1 MFEKIFTPIKIRDLV
16 LDSRVVMTAMGTR
29 FTDNHLVNSKH
40 IAYHVARAKGGC
52 TLNMVEVSGVH
63 DGSDAIMFL
72 SLARDEY
79 VPEMKRL
86 VDAIHEVGGKCGIQ
100 LYQGGLGVCFDSDA
114 AMLVPDA
121 MSLEDIHEVRIAFGE
136 AARRA
141 VEAGFDLIEVHCA
154 HQYLLHSF
162 LSPAFNHRSDEYGG
176 SFENRAKFP
185 LECLEIVRKNMPDGM
200 PLFIRMN
207 LQDDY
212 VDGLS
217 IEDCIRFCK
226 MAKAIGVD
234 VLNLSRG
241 NMVSAANKFEVPPI
255 DLPHGF
261 NLPMASRVRR
271 ETGMI
276 TIGVGRINDPYFA
289 EKVLEDDLVDM
300 VAMSR
305 AQLADPEL
313 MNKIRDGRINEIDR
327 CCGCNEGCLDG
338 FANLD
343 MPHITCLRNPAVGR
357 EAECVIT
364 PSDNPRTVLVA
375 GGGMAGM
382 MAARTLRKRGHR
394 VILCE
399 ASNRLGGQFILA
411 GSTPHKLDMKK
422 AALEM
427 GEQIV
432 NLGID
437 VRLNTPVTAEL
448 IRQLKSDAVFNCIGS
463 SPIIPS
469 IPGSSLPNVVE
480 SHDIIDGKVKVSGK
494 VVIIGGGMVGLETA
508 DLLIESGL
516 TPPTVLE
523 MGSAVCVDMG
533 SARKYCMMQTIED
546 SKIACVTDIKV
557 TEIRENMVIGEKNG
571 EYLEFPCDYAVFA
584 VGSHSRDSH
593 ELKEACSELGI
604 DLITVGD
611 AKEARR
617 ALEATREAFDAALAF

>member
-1 MFEKIFTPIKIRDLV
+1 MFEKIFTPIKIRDLT
-16 LDSRVVMTAMGTR
+16 LGSRVIMTAMGTR
-29 FTDNHLVNSKH
+29 FTDNRLANEKH

-52 TLNMVEVSGVH
+52 TLNMVEVTGVH
-63 DGSDAIMFL
+63 DGSDASMFL

-79 VPEMKRL
+79 VPAMKRL
-86 VDAIHEVGGKCGIQ
+86 VDAIHENGGKAGIQ
-100 LYQGGLGVCFDSDA
+100 LYQGGLGVCFDGDA

-121 MSLEDIHEVRIAFGE
+121 MSVDDMDEVRVAFGE

-141 VEAGFDLIEVHCA
+141 VESGFDLIEIHCA

-162 LSPAFNHRSDEYGG
+162 MSPAFNHRTDEYGG
-176 SFENRAKFP
+176 SFENRAKYP
-185 LECLEIVRKNMPDGM
+185 LECIEAVRSNMPEGM
-200 PLFIRMN
+200 PLFMRMS
-207 LQDDY
+207 LKDDY

-217 IEDCIRFCK
+217 TEDCIEFCK
-226 MAKAIGVD
+226 LAKNAGVD

-241 NMVSAANKFEVPPI
+241 NMISAANKYEVPPV

-261 NLPMASRVRR
+261 NLELASRVRR

-305 AQLADPEL
+305 AQLADPEF
-313 MNKIRDGRINEIDR
+313 MNKLREGRVNEIDR

-357 EAECVIT
+357 EAECAIVKT
-364 PSDNPRTVLVA
+364 DEPRTVLVA

-382 MAARTLRKRGHR
+382 MAARTLHKKGHK

-399 ASNRLGGQFILA
+399 ASASLGGQFILA
-411 GSTPHKLDMKK
+411 GSTPRKLDMKK

-427 GEQIV
+427 GEQILA
-432 NLGID
+432 LGID
-437 VRLNTPVTAEL
+437 VRLNTPVTADL
-448 IRQLKSDAVFNCIGS
+448 IREIRPDAVFNCIGS
-463 SPIIPS
+463 APIVPN
-469 IPGSSLPNVVE
+469 IPGVDLPNVVD
-480 SHDIIDGKVKVSGK
+480 SHDVIEGKAEVSGS
-494 VVIIGGGMVGLETA
+494 VVVIGGGMVGAETA
-508 DLLIESGL
+508 DLLASRGL
-516 TPPTVLE
+516 TPPTILE
-523 MGSAVCVDMG
+523 MGSAICPDMG
-533 SARKYCMMQTIED
+533 SARKYCMMQELED
-546 SKIACVTDIKV
+546 SKIACVTDIRV
-557 TEIRENMVIGEKNG
+557 TEIKPNMVIGEKDG
-571 EYLEFPCDYAVFA
+571 ERREFPCDYAVVA
-584 VGSHSRDSH
+584 VGCKSRDNT
-593 ELKEACSELGI
+593 ELRAACDELGI
-604 DLITVGD
+604 TMLTLGD

>member
-1 MFEKIFTPIKIRDLV
+1 
-16 LDSRVVMTAMGTR
+16 MTANTPYTVFLNKVLTIDCPALACLGII
-29 FTDNHLVNSKH
+29 K
-40 IAYHVARAKGGC
+40 VAHK
-52 TLNMVEVSGVH
+52 
-63 DGSDAIMFL
+63 
-72 SLARDEY
+72 
-79 VPEMKRL
+79 
-86 VDAIHEVGGKCGIQ
+86 VGGKCGIQ

-114 AMLVPDA
+114 AMLVPDS

-176 SFENRAKFP
+176 SFENRAKYP

-207 LQDDY
+207 LKDDY

-226 MAKAIGVD
+226 MAKAVGVD

-305 AQLADPEL
+305 AQLADPEF

-357 EAECVIT
+357 EAECIIT

-399 ASNRLGGQFILA
+399 VSNRLGGQFILA

-448 IRQLKSDAVFNCIGS
+448 IRQLKPDAVFNCVGS

-469 IPGSSLPNVVE
+469 IPGSSMPNVVE
-480 SHDIIDGKVKVSGK
+480 SHDIIDGKVKVSGN

-508 DLLIESGL
+508 DLLVESGL

-557 TEIRENMVIGEKNG
+557 TEISENMVIGEKNG
-571 EYLEFPCDYAVFA
+571 EHLEFPCDYAVFA

>member
-1 MFEKIFTPIKIRDLV
+1 MVKHTTVNKDV
-16 LDSRVVMTAMGTR
+16 LTIYVLCVEHKVYKLRSLFRFSHATFDRTGAGKAGYDTR
-29 FTDNHLVNSKH
+29 
-40 IAYHVARAKGGC
+40 
-52 TLNMVEVSGVH
+52 
-63 DGSDAIMFL
+63 
-72 SLARDEY
+72 
-79 VPEMKRL
+79 
-86 VDAIHEVGGKCGIQ
+86 HEVGGKCGIQ

-114 AMLVPDA
+114 AMLVPDS

-207 LQDDY
+207 LKDDY

-226 MAKAIGVD
+226 MAKAVGVD

-305 AQLADPEL
+305 AQLADPEF

-357 EAECVIT
+357 EAECIIT

-399 ASNRLGGQFILA
+399 VSNRLGGQFILA

-448 IRQLKSDAVFNCIGS
+448 IRQLKPDAVFNCIGS

-480 SHDIIDGKVKVSGK
+480 SHDIIDGKVKVSGN

-508 DLLIESGL
+508 DLLVESGL

-557 TEIRENMVIGEKNG
+557 TEISENMVIGEKNG
-571 EYLEFPCDYAVFA
+571 EHLEFPCDYAVFA

-593 ELKEACSELGI
+593 ELKEACNELGI

>member
-1 MFEKIFTPIKIRDLV
+1 MVKHTTVNKYV
-16 LDSRVVMTAMGTR
+16 LTIYVLCVEHKVYKLRSLFRFSHATFDRTGAGKAGYDTR
-29 FTDNHLVNSKH
+29 
-40 IAYHVARAKGGC
+40 
-52 TLNMVEVSGVH
+52 
-63 DGSDAIMFL
+63 
-72 SLARDEY
+72 
-79 VPEMKRL
+79 
-86 VDAIHEVGGKCGIQ
+86 HEVGGKCGIQ

-207 LQDDY
+207 LKDDY

-226 MAKAIGVD
+226 MAKAVGVD

-305 AQLADPEL
+305 AQLADPEF

-357 EAECVIT
+357 EAECIIT

-399 ASNRLGGQFILA
+399 VSNRLGGQFILA

-422 AALEM
+422 VALEM

-448 IRQLKSDAVFNCIGS
+448 IRQLKPDAVFNCVGS

-480 SHDIIDGKVKVSGK
+480 SHDIIDGKVKVSGN

-508 DLLIESGL
+508 DLLVESGL

-557 TEIRENMVIGEKNG
+557 TEISENMVIGEKNG
-571 EYLEFPCDYAVFA
+571 EHLEFPCDYAVFA

>member
-1 MFEKIFTPIKIRDLV
+1 MQPSNPKQSFTQDCAFLALTKLIR
-16 LDSRVVMTAMGTR
+16 
-29 FTDNHLVNSKH
+29 NKP
-40 IAYHVARAKGGC
+40 
-52 TLNMVEVSGVH
+52 
-63 DGSDAIMFL
+63 L
-72 SLARDEY
+72 SSISVTEL
-79 VPEMKRL
+79 
-86 VDAIHEVGGKCGIQ
+86 EVGGKCGIQ

-207 LQDDY
+207 LKDDY

-226 MAKAIGVD
+226 MAKAVGVD

-305 AQLADPEL
+305 AQLADPEF

-357 EAECVIT
+357 EAECIIT

-399 ASNRLGGQFILA
+399 VSNRLGGQFILA

-448 IRQLKSDAVFNCIGS
+448 IRQLKPDAVFNCVGS

-480 SHDIIDGKVKVSGK
+480 SHDIIDGKVKVSGN

-508 DLLIESGL
+508 DLLVESGL

-557 TEIRENMVIGEKNG
+557 TEISENMVIGGKNG
-571 EYLEFPCDYAVFA
+571 EHLEFPCDYAVFA

>member
-1 MFEKIFTPIKIRDLV
+1 MQPSNPKQSFTQDCAFLALTKLIRNKPLSSISVTELTKKAGISRTAFYNNYNSVEDV
-16 LDSRVVMTAMGTR
+16 IAKYFDKCVDNILDSSESIRGQYIAIR
-29 FTDNHLVNSKH
+29 QLVSE
-40 IAYHVARAKGGC
+40 YF
-52 TLNMVEVSGVH
+52 
-63 DGSDAIMFL
+63 DFL
-72 SLARDEY
+72 SSNYDLL
-79 VPEMKRL
+79 KRL
-86 VDAIHEVGGKCGIQ
+86 NTTGNISVFTMWLKDCFHGK
-100 LYQGGLGVCFDSDA
+100 L
-114 AMLVPDA
+114 
-121 MSLEDIHEVRIAFGE
+121 
-136 AARRA
+136 
-141 VEAGFDLIEVHCA
+141 
-154 HQYLLHSF
+154 SF
-162 LSPAFNHRSDEYGG
+162 
-176 SFENRAKFP
+176 
-185 LECLEIVRKNMPDGM
+185 
-200 PLFIRMN
+200 
-207 LQDDY
+207 
-212 VDGLS
+212 
-217 IEDCIRFCK
+217 
-226 MAKAIGVD
+226 GVD

-305 AQLADPEL
+305 AQLADPEF

-357 EAECVIT
+357 EAECIIT

-399 ASNRLGGQFILA
+399 VSNRLGGQFILA

-448 IRQLKSDAVFNCIGS
+448 IRQLKPDAVFNCVGS

-469 IPGSSLPNVVE
+469 IPGSSMPNVVE
-480 SHDIIDGKVKVSGK
+480 SHDIIDGKVKVSGN

-508 DLLIESGL
+508 DLLVESGL

-557 TEIRENMVIGEKNG
+557 IEISENMVIGEKNG
-571 EYLEFPCDYAVFA
+571 EHLEFPCDYAVFA

>member
-1 MFEKIFTPIKIRDLV
+1 MQPSNPKQSFTQDCAFLALTKLIRNKPLSSISVTELTKKAGISRTAFYNNYNSVEDV
-16 LDSRVVMTAMGTR
+16 IAKYFDKCVDSILDSSDCIRGQYIAIR
-29 FTDNHLVNSKH
+29 QLVSE
-40 IAYHVARAKGGC
+40 YF
-52 TLNMVEVSGVH
+52 
-63 DGSDAIMFL
+63 DFL
-72 SLARDEY
+72 SSNYDLL
-79 VPEMKRL
+79 KRL
-86 VDAIHEVGGKCGIQ
+86 DTTGNISVFTMWLKDCFHGK
-100 LYQGGLGVCFDSDA
+100 L
-114 AMLVPDA
+114 
-121 MSLEDIHEVRIAFGE
+121 
-136 AARRA
+136 
-141 VEAGFDLIEVHCA
+141 
-154 HQYLLHSF
+154 SF
-162 LSPAFNHRSDEYGG
+162 LVKSLGFLSDY
-176 SFENRAKFP
+176 
-185 LECLEIVRKNMPDGM
+185 EISCCAG
-200 PLFIRMN
+200 
-207 LQDDY
+207 
-212 VDGLS
+212 

-448 IRQLKSDAVFNCIGS
+448 IRQLKSDAVFNCVGS

-508 DLLIESGL
+508 ELLIESGL

-571 EYLEFPCDYAVFA
+571 EHLEFPCDYAVFA

>member
-1 MFEKIFTPIKIRDLV
+1 
-16 LDSRVVMTAMGTR
+16 
-29 FTDNHLVNSKH
+29 
-40 IAYHVARAKGGC
+40 
-52 TLNMVEVSGVH
+52 MVEHTTVNKDV
-63 DGSDAIMFL
+63 L
-72 SLARDEY
+72 TVY
-79 VPEMKRL
+79 V
-86 VDAIHEVGGKCGIQ
+86 
-100 LYQGGLGVCFDSDA
+100 LGVEHKVYELRSLFRFSHAPFDRAGAGKAGYDTRHE
-114 AMLVPDA
+114 LFN
-121 MSLEDIHEVRIAFGE
+121 SLG
-136 AARRA
+136 
-141 VEAGFDLIEVHCA
+141 
-154 HQYLLHSF
+154 
-162 LSPAFNHRSDEYGG
+162 HRSPDQARTDADYTRTFFTHAVNIGHG
-176 SFENRAKFP
+176 IPAGKALGNT
-185 LECLEIVRKNMPDGM
+185 VRLG
-200 PLFIRMN
+200 
-207 LQDDY
+207 
-212 VDGLS
+212 
-217 IEDCIRFCK
+217 
-226 MAKAIGVD
+226 
-234 VLNLSRG
+234 
-241 NMVSAANKFEVPPI
+241 
-255 DLPHGF
+255 
-261 NLPMASRVRR
+261 
-271 ETGMI
+271 
-276 TIGVGRINDPYFA
+276 
-289 EKVLEDDLVDM
+289 
-300 VAMSR
+300 
-305 AQLADPEL
+305 
-313 MNKIRDGRINEIDR
+313 RDGRINEIDR

-508 DLLIESGL
+508 ELLIESGL

-571 EYLEFPCDYAVFA
+571 EHLEFPCDYAVFA

>member
-1 MFEKIFTPIKIRDLV
+1 MFEKIFTPIKIRDLT
-16 LDSRVVMTAMGTR
+16 LRSRVVMTAMGTR
-29 FTDNHLVNSKH
+29 FTDNHLANDKH

-63 DGSDAIMFL
+63 DGSDASMFL

-79 VPEMKRL
+79 VPGMKRL
-86 VDAIHEVGGKCGIQ
+86 VDAIHEAGGTCGIQ
-100 LYQGGLGVCFDSDA
+100 LYQGGLGVCFDSEA
-114 AMLVPDA
+114 AMLVPDILSREE
-121 MSLEDIHEVRIAFGE
+121 MEEVRIAFGE

-162 LSPAFNHRSDEYGG
+162 MSQAFNHRTDEYGG
-176 SFENRAKFP
+176 SFENRARYP
-185 LECLEIVRKNMPDGM
+185 LECLKTVRENMPEGM
-200 PLFIRMN
+200 PLFMRMS

-217 IEDCIRFCK
+217 IEDCIEFCK
-226 MAKAIGVD
+226 MAKGVGVD

-241 NMVSAANKFEVPPI
+241 NMISAANKFEVPPI

-261 NLPMASRVRR
+261 NLQMASRVRR

-305 AQLADPEL
+305 AQLADPEF
-313 MNKIRDGRINEIDR
+313 MNKIREGRIKEIDR

-357 EAECVIT
+357 EADCILT
-364 PSDNPRTVLVA
+364 PTDNPRTVLVA
-375 GGGMAGM
+375 GGGMAGL
-382 MAARTLRKRGHR
+382 MAARTLYKRGHK

-399 ASNRLGGQFILA
+399 ASGRLGGQFILA
-411 GSTPHKLDMKK
+411 GSTPRKLDMKK
-422 AALEM
+422 AAVEM
-427 GEQIV
+427 GEQILD
-432 NLGID
+432 LGIE

-448 IRQLKSDAVFNCIGS
+448 IKQIRPDAVFDCIGS
-463 SPIIPS
+463 TPIVPG
-469 IPGSSLPNVVE
+469 IPGTDGANVAD
-480 SHDIIDGKVKVSGK
+480 SHDVIDGRATVSGK
-494 VVIIGGGMVGLETA
+494 VVVIGGGMVGAETA
-508 DLLIESGL
+508 ELLVEKGL
-516 TPPTVLE
+516 EPPTILE
-523 MGSAVCVDMG
+523 MRSAVCSDMG
-533 SARKYCMMQTIED
+533 SARKYCMMEALD
-546 SKIACVTDIKV
+546 NDKIRCVTDIRV
-557 TEIRENMVIGEKNG
+557 TEIRSDRVVGEKDG
-571 EYLEFPCDYAVFA
+571 ETLEFPCDYAVIA
-584 VGSHSRDSH
+584 VGSRSCDSSA
-593 ELKEACSELGI
+593 LQAACDELGI
-604 DLITVGD
+604 PMITAGD

>member
-1 MFEKIFTPIKIRDLV
+1 MLALIGAAVIPAAISVIPAIAPHAVALVAVASHKAFCIPFASTAVSVAHADLIDV
-16 LDSRVVMTAMGTR
+16 LYA
-29 FTDNHLVNSKH
+29 
-40 IAYHVARAKGGC
+40 
-52 TLNMVEVSGVH
+52 VH
-63 DGSDAIMFL
+63 
-72 SLARDEY
+72 
-79 VPEMKRL
+79 KL
-86 VDAIHEVGGKCGIQ
+86 VDNVACCVLHSVASI
-100 LYQGGLGVCFDSDA
+100 A
-114 AMLVPDA
+114 
-121 MSLEDIHEVRIAFGE
+121 SLCRH
-136 AARRA
+136 
-141 VEAGFDLIEVHCA
+141 IEVHCA

-207 LQDDY
+207 LKDDY

-226 MAKAIGVD
+226 MAKAVGVD

-305 AQLADPEL
+305 AQLADPEF

-357 EAECVIT
+357 EAECIIT

-399 ASNRLGGQFILA
+399 VSNRLGGQFILA

-448 IRQLKSDAVFNCIGS
+448 IRQLKPDAVFNCVGS

-480 SHDIIDGKVKVSGK
+480 SHDIIDGKVKVSGN

-508 DLLIESGL
+508 DLLVESGL

-557 TEIRENMVIGEKNG
+557 TEISENMVIGEKNG
-571 EYLEFPCDYAVFA
+571 EHLEFPCDYAVFA

>member
-1 MFEKIFTPIKIRDLV
+1 MCFLPNGDL
-16 LDSRVVMTAMGTR
+16 
-29 FTDNHLVNSKH
+29 K
-40 IAYHVARAKGGC
+40 
-52 TLNMVEVSGVH
+52 
-63 DGSDAIMFL
+63 
-72 SLARDEY
+72 
-79 VPEMKRL
+79 
-86 VDAIHEVGGKCGIQ
+86 VGGKCGIQ

-114 AMLVPDA
+114 AMLVPDS

-176 SFENRAKFP
+176 SFENRAKYP

-207 LQDDY
+207 LKDDY

-226 MAKAIGVD
+226 MAKAVGVD

-305 AQLADPEL
+305 AQLADPEF

-357 EAECVIT
+357 EAECIIT

-399 ASNRLGGQFILA
+399 VSNRLGGQFILA

-437 VRLNTPVTAEL
+437 VRLNTPVTAEQ
-448 IRQLKSDAVFNCIGS
+448 IRQLKPDAVFNCIGS

-480 SHDIIDGKVKVSGK
+480 SHDIIDGKVKVSGN

-508 DLLIESGL
+508 DLLVESGL

-557 TEIRENMVIGEKNG
+557 TEISENMVIGEKNG
-571 EYLEFPCDYAVFA
+571 EHLEFPCDYAVFA

-593 ELKEACSELGI
+593 ELKEACNELGI

>member
-1 MFEKIFTPIKIRDLV
+1 
-16 LDSRVVMTAMGTR
+16 
-29 FTDNHLVNSKH
+29 
-40 IAYHVARAKGGC
+40 
-52 TLNMVEVSGVH
+52 
-63 DGSDAIMFL
+63 
-72 SLARDEY
+72 
-79 VPEMKRL
+79 
-86 VDAIHEVGGKCGIQ
+86 
-100 LYQGGLGVCFDSDA
+100 
-114 AMLVPDA
+114 
-121 MSLEDIHEVRIAFGE
+121 
-136 AARRA
+136 
-141 VEAGFDLIEVHCA
+141 
-154 HQYLLHSF
+154 
-162 LSPAFNHRSDEYGG
+162 
-176 SFENRAKFP
+176 
-185 LECLEIVRKNMPDGM
+185 
-200 PLFIRMN
+200 
-207 LQDDY
+207 
-212 VDGLS
+212 
-217 IEDCIRFCK
+217 

-571 EYLEFPCDYAVFA
+571 EHLEFPCDYAVFA

>member
-1 MFEKIFTPIKIRDLV
+1 M
-16 LDSRVVMTAMGTR
+16 
-29 FTDNHLVNSKH
+29 
-40 IAYHVARAKGGC
+40 
-52 TLNMVEVSGVH
+52 
-63 DGSDAIMFL
+63 
-72 SLARDEY
+72 
-79 VPEMKRL
+79 
-86 VDAIHEVGGKCGIQ
+86 
-100 LYQGGLGVCFDSDA
+100 
-114 AMLVPDA
+114 
-121 MSLEDIHEVRIAFGE
+121 
-136 AARRA
+136 
-141 VEAGFDLIEVHCA
+141 
-154 HQYLLHSF
+154 
-162 LSPAFNHRSDEYGG
+162 
-176 SFENRAKFP
+176 
-185 LECLEIVRKNMPDGM
+185 RKNMPDGM

-207 LQDDY
+207 LKDDY

-226 MAKAIGVD
+226 MAKAVGVD

-305 AQLADPEL
+305 AQLADPEF

-357 EAECVIT
+357 EAECIIT

-399 ASNRLGGQFILA
+399 VSNRLGGQFILA

-448 IRQLKSDAVFNCIGS
+448 IRQLKPDAVFNCIGS

-480 SHDIIDGKVKVSGK
+480 SHDIIDGKVKVSGN

-508 DLLIESGL
+508 DLLVESGL

-557 TEIRENMVIGEKNG
+557 TEISENMVIGEKNG
-571 EYLEFPCDYAVFA
+571 EHLEFPCDYAVFA

-593 ELKEACSELGI
+593 ELKEACNELGI

>member
-1 MFEKIFTPIKIRDLV
+1 MENNINGANTPGLAAQILARYRQTAQKFGPFFGQQIFTIVAQTPDLKWKEDV
-16 LDSRVVMTAMGTR
+16 ATGKNTFRQEV
-29 FTDNHLVNSKH
+29 K
-40 IAYHVARAKGGC
+40 AYILKAID
-52 TLNMVEVSGVH
+52 VESVS
-63 DGSDAIMFL
+63 L
-72 SLARDEY
+72 
-79 VPEMKRL
+79 
-86 VDAIHEVGGKCGIQ
+86 
-100 LYQGGLGVCFDSDA
+100 
-114 AMLVPDA
+114 
-121 MSLEDIHEVRIAFGE
+121 LEKD
-136 AARRA
+136 
-141 VEAGFDLIEVHCA
+141 
-154 HQYLLHSF
+154 
-162 LSPAFNHRSDEYGG
+162 
-176 SFENRAKFP
+176 
-185 LECLEIVRKNMPDGM
+185 
-200 PLFIRMN
+200 
-207 LQDDY
+207 
-212 VDGLS
+212 VDGRPK
-217 IEDCIRFCK
+217 II
-226 MAKAIGVD
+226 
-234 VLNLSRG
+234 LNE
-241 NMVSAANKFEVPPI
+241 KK
-255 DLPHGF
+255 
-261 NLPMASRVRR
+261 
-271 ETGMI
+271 
-276 TIGVGRINDPYFA
+276 NDPS
-289 EKVLEDDLVDM
+289 LVFE
-300 VAMSR
+300 
-305 AQLADPEL
+305 LADPEF

-357 EAECVIT
+357 EAECIIT

-399 ASNRLGGQFILA
+399 VSNRLGGQFILA

-437 VRLNTPVTAEL
+437 VRLNTPVTDEL
-448 IRQLKSDAVFNCIGS
+448 IRQLKPDAVFNCVGS

-480 SHDIIDGKVKVSGK
+480 SHDIIDGKVKVSGN

-508 DLLIESGL
+508 DLLVESGL

-557 TEIRENMVIGEKNG
+557 TEISENMVIGEKNG
-571 EYLEFPCDYAVFA
+571 EHLEFPCDYAVFA